1 VIDPTPLESL
11 ERHLTFAGVMT
22 MWSSMVGLGIW
33 LLNKHKIW
41 LNIKNRLNDLWWD
54 RCAGRQERYTPL
66 ENGAPAVI
74 PPPGPKPLYHE
85 HGD

>member
-1 VIDPTPLESL
+1 MNETGFTLLEH
-11 ERHLTFAGVMT
+11 HLTFGAIMT
-22 MWSSMVGLGIW
+22 MWASMVGAGVWI
-33 LLNKHKIW
+33 LNKHKVW

-54 RCAGRQERYTPL
+54 RCAIRQERYTPL

-74 PPPGPKPLYHE
+74 PPRPSHH